1 MASPTY
7 TPGTPSWVDLGT
19 PDVDASKAFY
29 GELFGWRAETSPDP
43 QFGGYTMFLLGDQSV
58 AGCGPLMSPQQ
69 PPAWSTY
76 VSTADAAAT
85 TEQVRSAGGQVL
97 VAPMQIADQGT
108 MAVYM
113 DPAGAA
119 ISVWQPGQ
127 HTGAEVANVP
137 NSYCWSEL
145 HTRDLDG
152 AKRFY
157 ASVFGWDARTNPMGD
172 TSYTEWL
179 LDGKSIAGALPMGDN
194 FPPQVP
200 PHWLV
205 YFAVSDTDA
214 AVSTATRLGARTL
227 MPVMD
232 APVGRFTAFTDPQ
245 GAAFGVITL
254 AGGM

>member
-7 TPGTPSWVDLGT
+7 APGTPSWVDLGT
-19 PDVDASKAFY
+19 PDVGASKAFY
-29 GELFGWRAETSPDP
+29 GELFGWKAETSPDP
-43 QFGGYTMFLLGDQSV
+43 QFGGYTMFLLGDQSA

-76 VSTADAAAT
+76 VSTADAGAT
-85 TEQVRSAGGQVL
+85 TEKVRSAGGQVL

-113 DPAGAA
+113 DPSGAA

-127 HTGAEVANVP
+127 HTGSDVTNVP

-145 HTRDLDG
+145 HTRDLD
-152 AKRFY
+152 AARRFY

-194 FPPQVP
+194 FPPEVP

-205 YFAVSDTDA
+205 YFAVSDTDV

-232 APVGRFTAFTDPQ
+232 APVGRFTALTDPQ
-245 GAAFGVITL
+245 GATFGVITL